1 MRLSFCLIWKTS
13 LKNEYTSKEG
23 ILIFIGDF
31 NIDLSKNNFYSEK
44 LRKLILENGL
54 YQNVKNFTRVTNQS
68 STIIDLLITN
78 NKNLKPQVH
87 MTPKITD
94 HNIITLEVDIKEDK
108 ENIIKFYRDYKNFDE
123 LKFQMDLMDTEW
135 DRNSTDIDKLADT
148 LIDSISIMVNKY
160 ASLKQ
165 KIIKKQ
171 WADKQWWTVD
181 IDLNIQERDQLY
193 RRAVITKSN
202 EDFNEYRMQRN
213 KVVNM
218 IRQQKSIYYNTEIDL
233 NKNNSTQM
241 WKTIKKIIGGK
252 TKNQE
257 FILKTL

>member
-1 MRLSFCLIWKTS
+1 MVFCLYPLPIS
-13 LKNEYTSKEG
+13 SEAEFLSYMEDIFEEYTSKEG

-44 LRKLILENGL
+44 LRKLIKENGL

-160 ASLKQ
+160 APFKQ

-171 WADKQWWTVD
+171 WADKQW
-181 IDLNIQERDQLY
+181 
-193 RRAVITKSN
+193 
-202 EDFNEYRMQRN
+202 
-213 KVVNM
+213 
-218 IRQQKSIYYNTEIDL
+218 
-233 NKNNSTQM
+233 
-241 WKTIKKIIGGK
+241 
-252 TKNQE
+252 
-257 FILKTL
+257 